1 MSPPKRKQEL
11 GRLGTVNVLVCGLIV
26 VAVVAGGIGGWVRYS
41 RKSQSAQG
49 GALCPA
55 LVGTGGGMVQVAGLP
70 QGLSV
75 APTCRFVCP
84 QCGSSC
90 WTQAR
95 SGRLACPFCGLAM
108 VQQGIN
114 QQGGNIALAAGVA
127 TAGTTSANAAV
138 SGGTTWSIPMS
149 IPIQADAVS
158 LHANRGACTDCHA
171 IIKPT
176 APVLVRPHI
185 VRGLCTSCH
194 KSIKSN
200 TPAASP
206 GQGTAA
212 TAQGAPK
219 TMWQG
224 VAAPPIPPNAV
235 KPTLVP
241 VFGMEVVPVSGGLKV
256 TGVMGNSYAS
266 RAGVKTGDMVIGCNG
281 AKVSDLAQF
290 QAAVNKSA
298 PESNANVTFMRDGR
312 TKDVPIMVG
321 EGEMEG
327 FTPIKR

>member
-11 GRLGTVNVLVCGLIV
+11 GRRSTLNVLGYGLLV
-26 VAVVAGGIGGWVRYS
+26 FAVIAGGIGVGGRYS
-41 RKSQSAQG
+41 WNSQSAQG
-49 GALCPA
+49 GVLCPA
-55 LVGTGGGMVQVAGLP
+55 LAGPGEGMVQVAGLP
-70 QGLSV
+70 PGPSV
-75 APTCRFVCP
+75 APTCSFVCP

-95 SGRLACPFCGLAM
+95 SGRLTCPFCGFAM

-114 QQGGNIALAAGVA
+114 QQGGGNIALAAGVV
-127 TAGTTSANAAV
+127 TAGTPSANAAV
-138 SGGTTWSIPMS
+138 GWSSMLS
-149 IPIQADAVS
+149 MPIAADAVS
-158 LHANRGACTDCHA
+158 LHVYHGACTTCHA

-176 APVLVRPHI
+176 APVLVRPHWDKG
-185 VRGLCTSCH
+185 VCTSCH
-194 KSIKSN
+194 LAIKGTN
-200 TPAASP
+200 AASP
-206 GQGTAA
+206 GPGATAAA
-212 TAQGAPK
+212 TAQGTPR
-219 TMWQG
+219 TMGPG

-241 VFGMEVVPVSGGLKV
+241 VFGMEVVPAPGGLKV

-266 RAGVKTGDMVIGCNG
+266 RAGVKAGDMVIGCNG

-290 QAAVNKSA
+290 KLAVDKSA

-312 TKDVPIMVG
+312 KKDVAIMVG